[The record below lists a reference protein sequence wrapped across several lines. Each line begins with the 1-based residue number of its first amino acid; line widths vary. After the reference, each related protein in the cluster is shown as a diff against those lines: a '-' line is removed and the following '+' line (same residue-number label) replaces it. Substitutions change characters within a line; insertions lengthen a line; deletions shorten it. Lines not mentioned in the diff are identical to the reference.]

1 MTTQQPSNPDPDGL
15 DDLDDLGL
23 DWRSFVTKDAIES
36 DDDEAGRLVP
46 PPPVAPPPPRPPSS

>member
-1 MTTQQPSNPDPDGL
+1 MTTHQPSNPDPDGL

-23 DWRSFVTKDAIES
+23 TWRSSVTKDAIE

-46 PPPVAPPPPRPPSS
+46 PPPVAPPPPPPRSS